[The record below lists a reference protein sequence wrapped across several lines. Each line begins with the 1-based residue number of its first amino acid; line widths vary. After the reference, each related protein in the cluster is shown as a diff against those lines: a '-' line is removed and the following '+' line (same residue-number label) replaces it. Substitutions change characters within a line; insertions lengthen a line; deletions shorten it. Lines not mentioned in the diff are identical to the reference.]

1 MLFRSVKKIFK
12 VIQAKY
18 PKLELVI
25 AWNQPMLKMNKGYV
39 FGISVAKNHIL
50 LAPWS
55 KAALKK
61 LAPQMKDL
69 DVNMKTIAVP
79 NDWKIDEKLLLGLV
93 KIRLNELN

>member
-1 MLFRSVKKIFK
+1 MLFRS
-12 VIQAKY
+12 
-18 PKLELVI
+18 
-25 AWNQPMLKMNKGYV
+25 QPMLKMKKDYV
-39 FGISVAKNHIL
+39 FGISAAKNHIL

-69 DVNMKTIAVP
+69 EVNMKTIAVP

-93 KIRLNELN
+93 KVRILELK